1 MKVASNG
8 VVIARGYDE
17 FVSQLTPEL
26 DPNEPRELPHGI
38 RDYEPIQPRGTNWRE
53 LGRKIWAPF
62 AAIGAF
68 LAKFG
73 VGILKFKFLFGLFIS
88 FGAYVWF
95 GGLWFGVGLIGLIFV
110 HEMGHWLEAKRQG
123 LPVSAPLFIPF
134 LGASIFLKEHPAS
147 AWKEFQ
153 LAIAGPL
160 LGSLG
165 ALGVYAVAVAED
177 SNKLRAIAFLGF
189 FINLFNLLPVVPLDG
204 GRIVA
209 AIHPA
214 LWVLGLVGLLALV
227 LFRPNGILVL
237 ILVFA
242 AMELWQRWKTRQF
255 AGNGSYYSV
264 LPWQRL
270 TAAFSYFGLAAL
282 LVVGIHATHVPH
294 HF

>member
-1 MKVASNG
+1 MGQVN
-8 VVIARGYDE
+8 R
-17 FVSQLTPEL
+17 LTPEL
-26 DPNEPRELPHGI
+26 DPNEPRDLPQDF
-38 RDYEPIQPRGTNWRE
+38 RDYEPIQPRGTDWRE
-53 LGRKIWAPF
+53 IGRKIWAPF

-68 LAKFG
+68 IAKFG

-88 FGAYVWF
+88 FGAYLWY
-95 GGLWFGVGLIGLIFV
+95 GGLAFAIGLIGLIFV

-147 AWKEFQ
+147 AWREFQ

-165 ALGVYAVAVAED
+165 ALGDYAVAVAED
-177 SNKLRAIAFLGF
+177 SNRLRAIAFLGF
-189 FINLFNLLPVVPLDG
+189 FIHLFNLLPVVPLDG

-214 LWVLGLVGLLALV
+214 LWVLGLLALLALV
-227 LFRPNGILVL
+227 FFRPNGLLVIIL
-237 ILVFA
+237 IIP
-242 AMELWQRWKTRQF
+242 AMELWDRWKTRNL
-255 AGNGSYYSV
+255 AGSREDYSV
-264 LPWQRL
+264 RPWQRR
-270 TAAFSYFGLAAL
+270 TAGVTYFGLAAA
-282 LVVGIHATHVPH
+282 LVFGMHATHVPH

>member
-1 MKVASNG
+1 M
-8 VVIARGYDE
+8 
-17 FVSQLTPEL
+17 SQITPEL
-26 DPNEPRELPHGI
+26 DPNEPRELPRDV
-38 RDYEPIQPRGTNWRE
+38 RDYQPIQPRGTNWRE

-62 AAIGAF
+62 AAVGAF

-242 AMELWQRWKTRQF
+242 ALELWQRWKTRQF

>member
-1 MKVASNG
+1 
-8 VVIARGYDE
+8 
-17 FVSQLTPEL
+17 
-26 DPNEPRELPHGI
+26 
-38 RDYEPIQPRGTNWRE
+38 
-53 LGRKIWAPF
+53 
-62 AAIGAF
+62 
-68 LAKFG
+68 
-73 VGILKFKFLFGLFIS
+73 
-88 FGAYVWF
+88 
-95 GGLWFGVGLIGLIFV
+95 
-110 HEMGHWLEAKRQG
+110 
-123 LPVSAPLFIPF
+123 
-134 LGASIFLKEHPAS
+134 
-147 AWKEFQ
+147 
-153 LAIAGPL
+153 
-160 LGSLG
+160 
-165 ALGVYAVAVAED
+165 VAVAED

-242 AMELWQRWKTRQF
+242 ALELWQRWKTRQF

-270 TAAFSYFGLAAL
+270 TAALSYFGLAAL